1 MKGSATK
8 CRSPDMLPEGP
19 RSIRF
24 GVFELDQQELE
35 LRKDGILLKLP
46 PQPFR
51 VLALLADREGQ
62 VVTRD
67 EIQKLL
73 WHDATYVDFERG
85 INHCVSQIRA
95 VLEDHAET
103 PRYIKTLPRRGYR
116 FIAPI
121 SAEQP
126 SPKLAPGAAHS
137 RATRLSLAITI
148 CFLAVLAVG
157 LSVFKRASVAR
168 QRAGAVPLAVL
179 PFENLGDDPK
189 QAYFANAM
197 TDALITQLGRLSE
210 LRVTSNQSSM
220 HYAGTTSPPV
230 EIARALNVTRIVR
243 GSVIQSNG
251 RVRISAQLLD
261 ASSGD
266 FLWTDS
272 YEGDMQNL
280 LTLQSEVANAIA
292 SNIKGVVTLPANRRT
307 PVPQAIN
314 PQTLE
319 AYLRGRYYWNKRTPG
334 GLKKSI
340 EYFQDAIERDPTF
353 AQAYAGMADS
363 YNLLAYS
370 GALPPKYAY
379 EQATDAA
386 MKAVRLDDTLADA
399 HTSLADIHS
408 VYDWNWPAAEKEY
421 RRAIE
426 LNASYA
432 IAHQWYASYLIA
444 IGRSEEG
451 IEQARKALELD
462 PLSLMINSNLGWSY
476 YLVRRYDDALHQ
488 FQATLELDTNFGPAH
503 LNLGRVY
510 EQKGNVAEAIS
521 EMKKGIS
528 LSGESPGGLAALGH
542 AYAIF
547 GMRSKA
553 LETIDRLMALSTD
566 GYVAPYDIA
575 VVYAGLGNDEL
586 ALAWLQKAY
595 ENRCGELMYIKVDP
609 RLDQLRSD
617 NRFRVLQHK
626 MGL

>member
-1 MKGSATK
+1 
-8 CRSPDMLPEGP
+8 MLPEGP
-19 RSIRF
+19 RRIRF

-35 LRKDGILLKLP
+35 LRKDGTLLKLA

-51 VLALLADREGQ
+51 VLALLADCEGQ

-103 PRYIKTLPRRGYR
+103 PRYIKTIPRRGYR
-116 FIAPI
+116 FIAPV
-121 SAEQP
+121 SVERPTSKMVPVA
-126 SPKLAPGAAHS
+126 S
-137 RATRLSLAITI
+137 RGRTVRLFLGIATG
-148 CFLAVLAVG
+148 FLAVLAVG
-157 LSVFKRASVAR
+157 FLVSKRASLAR
-168 QRAGAVPLAVL
+168 QRPAGVSLA
-179 PFENLGDDPK
+179 ED
-189 QAYFANAM
+189 
-197 TDALITQLGRLSE
+197 
-210 LRVTSNQSSM
+210 
-220 HYAGTTSPPV
+220 
-230 EIARALNVTRIVR
+230 
-243 GSVIQSNG
+243 
-251 RVRISAQLLD
+251 
-261 ASSGD
+261 
-266 FLWTDS
+266 
-272 YEGDMQNL
+272 
-280 LTLQSEVANAIA
+280 
-292 SNIKGVVTLPANRRT
+292 RRT
-307 PVPQAIN
+307 SFSQAIN
-314 PQTLE
+314 PQTFE
-319 AYLRGRYYWNKRTPG
+319 AYLRGRYYWNKRTPS

-340 EYFQDAIERDPTF
+340 EYFQDAIERDPNF

-363 YNLLAYS
+363 YNLLAYAGS
-370 GALPPKYAY
+370 LPPKYAY
-379 EQATDAA
+379 LQATNAA

-444 IGRSEEG
+444 TGRSDEG

-462 PLSLMINSNLGWSY
+462 PLSLMINSNVGWSY
-476 YLVRRYDDALHQ
+476 YLVRRYDDALLQ
-488 FQATLELDTNFGPAH
+488 FQATLELDANFGPAH

-510 EQKGNVAEAIS
+510 EGKGKMEEAIF
-521 EMKKGIS
+521 EMNKGIS

-542 AYAIF
+542 AYAVF
-547 GMRSKA
+547 GMRNKA
-553 LETIDRLMALSTD
+553 REIIDHLMTLSEE

-586 ALAWLQKAY
+586 ALSWLQKAY
-595 ENRCGELMYIKVDP
+595 ESRCGELMYIKVDP
-609 RLDQLRSD
+609 RLDRMRGDS
-617 NRFRVLQHK
+617 RFRSLQHK